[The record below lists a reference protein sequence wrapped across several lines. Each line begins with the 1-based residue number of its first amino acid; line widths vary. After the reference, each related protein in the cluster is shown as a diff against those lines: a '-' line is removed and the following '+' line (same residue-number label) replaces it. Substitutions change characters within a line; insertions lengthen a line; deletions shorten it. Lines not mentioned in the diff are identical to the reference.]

1 MQQRIKRHPFFA
13 LFDGADPNS
22 STAERST
29 TLTPLQALFLIN
41 DPFVHEQAHHLAE
54 RLQRAEM
61 QEDRRL
67 DLAYQLL
74 FGRPAQPSEVREGE
88 RYLKDFQ
95 DRLRT
100 LDAPAEQPAN
110 LAWPSFLRGLLASN
124 EFIFID

>member
-1 MQQRIKRHPFFA
+1 MQQRIKRHPFLA

-41 DPFVHEQAHHLAE
+41 DPFVHEQSHKLAE
-54 RLQRAEM
+54 RMLRAGQRD
-61 QEDRRL
+61 DRRIA
-67 DLAYQLL
+67 LAYQLL

-88 RYLKDFQ
+88 LYLQEFQ
-95 DRLRT
+95 DRVRT
-100 LDAPAEQPAN
+100 LDAPAEQHAEPAW
-110 LAWPSFLRGLLASN
+110 ASFLRGLFASN